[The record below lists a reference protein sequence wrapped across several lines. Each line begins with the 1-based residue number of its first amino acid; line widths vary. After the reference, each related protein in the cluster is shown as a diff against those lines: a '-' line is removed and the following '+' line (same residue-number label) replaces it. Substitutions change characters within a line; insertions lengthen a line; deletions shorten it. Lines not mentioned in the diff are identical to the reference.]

1 MSKSF
6 RRGGEQV
13 ASESWASSLVV
24 PFLKG
29 KGEEMECRN
38 NIQVH
43 GTCNGVSRESNAG
56 QDKEGVGYK

>member
-1 MSKSF
+1 M
-6 RRGGEQV
+6 
-13 ASESWASSLVV
+13 V

-43 GTCNGVSRESNAG
+43 GTCNGVSGESNAG